1 MVVKMTPRHVASFL
15 AFLLCF
21 FSIVSNAAPAVP
33 ELTYSINGPNIT
45 IAWTNIPDATAYKL
59 SYAPDPY
66 TGPDSVGS
74 IDMGMQTSFSVLLW
88 EEAAFFIA
96 VQAVNN
102 QGMSEFSNIENFKIP
117 TPNTNPLP
125 AIQLTADLIVDEP
138 KNPGK
143 FELSSEAFMQDT
155 GILDLGIEFAG
166 KTSLAYDKKNF
177 NIELVES
184 DDPTEELD
192 LALLDLREDGDWR
205 LQAAYIDTSFVRD
218 LIAHDIFNNMRLNAY
233 IANGEQE
240 GQATV
245 RGRPAEVFLNDH
257 YHGIYIL
264 SEKIDRKL
272 LDLKKIKV
280 PKDTDG
286 NKLFDQIDF
295 SDEENG
301 SVLYKAGPTNLA
313 TLDFIESARID
324 FIQKY
329 PDVDDIA
336 RWEPLEDLINF
347 INLSSD
353 VEFIDQIGNMVDID
367 SAVDIWLMTMVISNA
382 DSFKK
387 NYYLARS
394 GSGKFFFVP
403 WDNEASFGIWWT
415 GERWDLFDYWDLN
428 RNALI
433 RRLSTLTQT
442 GFNAKVKQRWYELK
456 DNLFS
461 EASLIARFETYHA
474 QLDSIDT
481 DGKSARER
489 NRERWLGSGAAGVN
503 NPETGELAFIRAW
516 LRNRLQFIDTQ
527 INEL

>member
-1 MVVKMTPRHVASFL
+1 MTPRYLVSFF
-15 AFLLCF
+15 AFLLYF
-21 FSIVSNAAPAVP
+21 VSMVANAAPVAPV
-33 ELTYSINGPNIT
+33 LTYSINGSNIT
-45 IAWTNIPDATAYKL
+45 VAWTNVPDATAYKL

-66 TGPDSVGS
+66 TGPESISS

-88 EEAAFFIA
+88 EEAAFYVA
-96 VQAVNN
+96 VQAGND
-102 QGMSEFSNIENFKIP
+102 QGMSGFSNIENINISAP
-117 TPNTNPLP
+117 STNPLP
-125 AIQLTADLIVDEP
+125 AIQLIADLIVDEP
-138 KNPGK
+138 KNPGT
-143 FELSSEAFMQDT
+143 FELSSEEFMPDT
-155 GILDLGIEFAG
+155 GNVDIGIEFAG
-166 KTSLAYDKKNF
+166 KTSLAYDKKSF

-218 LIAHDIFNNMRLNAY
+218 LIAHDIFNSMRPYAF
-233 IANGEQE
+233 IANGEQK

-245 RGRPAEVFLNDH
+245 RGRPTEVFLNDS

-264 SEKIDRKL
+264 SEKVDRKL
-272 LDLKKIKV
+272 LGLKKITV
-280 PKDTDG
+280 PKDADG
-286 NKLFDQIDF
+286 NKLYDQIDF

-301 SVLYKAGPTNLA
+301 SVLYKAGHTNLA
-313 TLDFIESARID
+313 TLDFIETARTD

-353 VEFIDQIGNMVDID
+353 AEFIDQIDNMVDID

-387 NYYLARS
+387 NYYLAKS

-415 GERWDLFDYWDLN
+415 GERWDPFDYWDLD
-428 RNALI
+428 RSALI
-433 RRLSTLTQT
+433 RRLSKLPQT
-442 GFNAKVKQRWYELK
+442 NFNVKVKQRWHELK
-456 DNLFS
+456 NNLFS

-474 QLDSIDT
+474 QLDAAGA

-489 NRERWLGSGAAGVN
+489 NRERWPGSGAAGVD
-503 NPETGELAFIRAW
+503 NPETGEIAFIRAW
-516 LRNRLQFIDTQ
+516 LRNRLEFIETK